1 MKYPKFESLNILAGN
16 SENPG
21 KCVGYEQISVD
32 NSVQSLDLSV
42 CSKTPKYAIMSLELE
57 GSSEATGI
65 IARYRIDGESPST
78 TKGMPKYDRSVW
90 TIISTEDLVR
100 FRIIGIAE
108 GSHVLNVEYYY

>member
-21 KCVGYEQISVD
+21 KCVGFEYFTVD
-32 NSVQSLDLSV
+32 ITVKSLDLSV
-42 CSKTPKYAIMSLELE
+42 CSRTPKYAIMSLE
-57 GSSEATGI
+57 SDATGV
-65 IARYRIDGESPST
+65 AVRYKINGKGPDPNE
-78 TKGMPKYDRSVW
+78 GMPKYDKSVW

-100 FRIIGIAE
+100 FRITKVAE